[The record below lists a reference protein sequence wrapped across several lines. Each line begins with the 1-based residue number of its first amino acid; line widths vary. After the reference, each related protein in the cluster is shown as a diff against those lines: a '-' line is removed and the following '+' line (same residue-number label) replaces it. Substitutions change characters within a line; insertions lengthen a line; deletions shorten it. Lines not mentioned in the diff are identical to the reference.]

1 MPLAFRRL
9 GWRAVLTRAAAA
21 PRLGSGRLFRGVHR
35 CWPASPTSDCIRLP
49 GAVPATA
56 YSQLVMNQADSAAL
70 RTGFAVRRPVMF
82 SAGTVD
88 GDLWGQADGLH

>member
-1 MPLAFRRL
+1 
-9 GWRAVLTRAAAA
+9 
-21 PRLGSGRLFRGVHR
+21 
-35 CWPASPTSDCIRLP
+35 
-49 GAVPATA
+49 
-56 YSQLVMNQADSAAL
+56 MNQADSAAL